1 MRTPSPRRRAAPVL
15 LPRPVWAPCDG
26 PKSAA
31 SSAPGGREE
40 VGAEAGKALSCGVSG
55 GGSGVVSVGVVGGV
69 GCVDS
74 GGGGVE
80 ADHGAQPLQLL
91 LEIENLS
98 LSCARVG
105 RNQRLQARIARLES
119 IVQTLSADQQPPAK
133 GEAAN
138 LREHEARAA
147 MHVADED
154 AVVAASLRVPAQ
166 SQLQQP
172 LSHAEEEAASLQEHE
187 ERATMHVA
195 PKRSAVAGGRPWQL
209 QGEAQVEG
217 ETASLREHEDP
228 AAMHVADEA
237 QLQGE
242 AQVEQ
247 AAPGAEVATLP

>member
-1 MRTPSPRRRAAPVL
+1 MR
-15 LPRPVWAPCDG
+15 
-26 PKSAA
+26 
-31 SSAPGGREE
+31 
-40 VGAEAGKALSCGVSG
+40 
-55 GGSGVVSVGVVGGV
+55 
-69 GCVDS
+69 
-74 GGGGVE
+74 
-80 ADHGAQPLQLL
+80 
-91 LEIENLS
+91 
-98 LSCARVG
+98 
-105 RNQRLQARIARLES
+105 
-119 IVQTLSADQQPPAK
+119 
-133 GEAAN
+133 
-138 LREHEARAA
+138 
-147 MHVADED
+147 VADED
-154 AVVAASLRVPAQ
+154 AVVAASLREPAQ

-187 ERATMHVA
+187 ERAVMHVA